1 MVVSV
6 NSLGLCDR
14 LQSLVL
20 AKMIDPAARVMW
32 KTNFYVKKEWNE
44 LFTNDI
50 SIGETKSDDRLIDIN
65 NYGDRHLVDIIK
77 RPHRDHGTIVSDT
90 VKRIVRSLE
99 IQSEI
104 IDGVLPDISSDIAVH
119 IRTWKEVPGLKKR
132 FKLDHYTRA
141 IDKLG
146 SLGTIFVTSD
156 DINQCYQ
163 MQDIYGDRVFMNDTT
178 TGHYAFSNHM
188 QSVKAL
194 QDLYISSMCDYIVG
208 DKRSAYTQY
217 ACWMM
222 KETQVLYID
231 ND

>member
-20 AKMIDPAARVMW
+20 AKMIDPEARVMW

-65 NYGDRHLVDIIK
+65 NYSDRHLIDVIK
-77 RPHRDHGTIVSDT
+77 RPHREHGIIVSNN

-99 IQSEI
+99 IQPEV
-104 IDGVLPDISSDIAVH
+104 IDNALPGLSCDIAVH

-132 FKLDHYTRA
+132 FKLDRYTRA

-156 DINQCYQ
+156 DISQCYQ

-178 TGHYAFSNHM
+178 AEHYAFSNHI
-188 QSVKAL
+188 QVVKAL
-194 QDLYISSMCDYIVG
+194 QDLYISSMCDCIVG

-222 KETQVLYID
+222 KETRSLYID